1 MNYVEELVLDAPDLS
16 SIKEMF
22 KGYNRAVMQEMYVF
36 PHPCKPSP
44 KISSGIITKNKIKIR
59 KNMKY
64 VMTVLAQAF
73 GDSLPYFHG
82 GIGSKNKTYI
92 KKELMK
98 YECVF
103 EYDEDIYVD
112 IGIIYKNYKPG
123 CSVAIQ
129 SISYMAIPI
138 ILGIP
143 GIPEII
149 PRRTPPEIIPRRTP
163 PEIIPRRTPPEIIP
177 RRTPPEIIVSKEKLH
192 DNEIIEPY
200 EIIATN
206 EISDCKELD
215 VSLLNSIY
223 LSPDNKEGLINA
235 INKYDVIIL
244 VPGEHYYEDI
254 IINRAISITGQ
265 SANVK
270 LFAKNIIINVTS
282 GNVIFSN
289 CSITA
294 QIVDSSSCV
303 HTLDFDLCYIY
314 DSKILQNS
322 PSKTRIRNCYIENN
336 EQYSGII
343 INKGA
348 FEIFRS
354 IIISNNKN
362 LCITICSQSAVLI
375 NTIIE
380 NNADDALSL
389 IYFSENVDIHIIK
402 SCAFKFNKYLQD
414 SARTAIISKCDIY
427 IENSNFYLS
436 GGQYVANMNNYTLNF
451 KNNFVKKD

>member
-1 MNYVEELVLDAPDLS
+1 MNYAEELVLDAPDLS

-138 ILGIP
+138 ISGIP

-149 PRRTPPEIIPRRTP
+149 PRRTPS
-163 PEIIPRRTPPEIIP
+163 EIIP

-235 INKYDVIIL
+235 INKYDVI
-244 VPGEHYYEDI
+244 
-254 IINRAISITGQ
+254 
-265 SANVK
+265 
-270 LFAKNIIINVTS
+270 
-282 GNVIFSN
+282 
-289 CSITA
+289 
-294 QIVDSSSCV
+294 
-303 HTLDFDLCYIY
+303 
-314 DSKILQNS
+314 
-322 PSKTRIRNCYIENN
+322 
-336 EQYSGII
+336 
-343 INKGA
+343 
-348 FEIFRS
+348 
-354 IIISNNKN
+354 
-362 LCITICSQSAVLI
+362 
-375 NTIIE
+375 
-380 NNADDALSL
+380 
-389 IYFSENVDIHIIK
+389 
-402 SCAFKFNKYLQD
+402 
-414 SARTAIISKCDIY
+414 
-427 IENSNFYLS
+427 
-436 GGQYVANMNNYTLNF
+436 
-451 KNNFVKKD
+451 

>member
-143 GIPEII
+143 GI
-149 PRRTPPEIIPRRTP
+149 
-163 PEIIPRRTPPEIIP
+163 PEIIP

-451 KNNFVKKD
+451 KNNFVKTD

>member
-1 MNYVEELVLDAPDLS
+1 MNYAEELVLDAPDLS

-22 KGYNRAVMQEMYVF
+22 KGYNRAVIREMCVF

-82 GIGSKNKTYI
+82 GVGSKNKTYI

-98 YECVF
+98 YECIF

-129 SISYMAIPI
+129 SISYMAIPT
-138 ILGIP
+138 IP
-143 GIPEII
+143 GIPG
-149 PRRTPPEIIPRRTP
+149 
-163 PEIIPRRTPPEIIP
+163 
-177 RRTPPEIIVSKEKLH
+177 IIVSKEKPLH
-192 DNEIIEPY
+192 NEIIEPY
-200 EIIATN
+200 EIIASN
-206 EISDCKELD
+206 EPSDCKEHD
-215 VSLLNSIY
+215 VSILNSIY
-223 LSPDNKEGLINA
+223 LSPDNKEELINA

-294 QIVDSSSCV
+294 QIVDSSSGV

-314 DSKILQNS
+314 DSKILQKS
-322 PSKTRIRNCYIENN
+322 HAKTRIRNCYIENN